1 MMSLTC
7 RPRDIDGST
16 ATITVTVLNSTANLK
31 VENASD
37 LGGQLEALVNDQ
49 TVYSIDNLPA
59 YMIYPTDTGV
69 RITNRL
75 GQIDIPWR
83 WMMPVARQ
91 LRTNDLLVTPPTDTA
106 FACG

>member
-1 MMSLTC
+1 MTFSAS
-7 RPRDIDGST
+7 IDGST

-37 LGGQLEALVNDQ
+37 LGDQLKALVNDQ
-49 TVYSIDNLPA
+49 TAHPIDRSPA
-59 YMIYPTDTGV
+59 YMVYPTDTGV

-83 WMMPVARQ
+83 SIISVAHE
-91 LRTNDLLVTPPTDTA
+91 LRTND
-106 FACG
+106 